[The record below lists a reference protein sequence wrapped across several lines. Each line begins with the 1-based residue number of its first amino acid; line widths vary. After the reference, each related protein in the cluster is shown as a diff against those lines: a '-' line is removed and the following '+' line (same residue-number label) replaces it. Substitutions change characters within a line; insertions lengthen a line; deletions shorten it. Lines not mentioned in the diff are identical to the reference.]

1 MDYYRSFTGQDTASF
16 RKLYG
21 FKKLLAW
28 QAADET
34 AAAVHAVVV
43 NFSYT
48 YVDLRSQMLKSAGSA
63 ADNIAEGYCRNAL
76 GDYIRFCEIARGSL
90 GELGS
95 QIQRC
100 ERWGLITGDALAR
113 ILALYGDATYHLEQ
127 LIKSLRAKRQE
138 GTWDR
143 SLGVREPTEPYQV
156 FPSSDIFELPDDF
169 PDTDDTTTDQEFP

>member
-1 MDYYRSFTGQDTASF
+1 MDYYRSFTGQNTASF

-21 FKKLLAW
+21 YKKLLAW
-28 QAADET
+28 QAADELAT
-34 AAAVHAVVV
+34 AVHDLVVK
-43 NFSYT
+43 FPHIYA
-48 YVDLRSQMLKSAGSA
+48 DLRGQMLKSSGSA
-63 ADNIAEGYCRNAL
+63 PDNIAEGYCRNAL

-100 ERWGLITGDALAR
+100 ERWRLISGDSLTQ
-113 ILALYGDATYHLEQ
+113 LLQLYSDATYNLEQ

-143 SLGVREPTEPYQV
+143 SLGVRDASVSYQV
-156 FPSSDIFELPDDF
+156 HSSDLPFELPEDF
-169 PDTDDTTTDQEFP
+169 PDLDSASHE

>member
-1 MDYYRSFTGQDTASF
+1 MDYYRSFTGQETQTF

-21 FKKLLAW
+21 YKKLLAW
-28 QAADET
+28 QAADEL
-34 AAAVHAVVV
+34 ALVLHDLVIE
-43 NFSYT
+43 FPYT
-48 YVDLRSQMLKSAGSA
+48 YADLRSQMLKSAGSA
-63 ADNIAEGYCRNAL
+63 SDNIAEGYCRNAL

-100 ERWGLITGDALAR
+100 ERWRLIAGDSLAQ
-113 ILALYGDATYHLEQ
+113 LLQLYSDATYNLEQ

-143 SLGVREPTEPYQV
+143 SLGVRDASVSYQV
-156 FPSSDIFELPDDF
+156 HSSDLPIELPEDF
-169 PDTDDTTTDQEFP
+169 PDLNNASRD